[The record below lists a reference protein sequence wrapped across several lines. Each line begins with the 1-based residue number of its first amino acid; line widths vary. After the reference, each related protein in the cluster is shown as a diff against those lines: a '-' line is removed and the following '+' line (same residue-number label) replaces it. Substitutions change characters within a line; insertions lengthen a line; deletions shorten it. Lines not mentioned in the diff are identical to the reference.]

1 MPLQAFSASTS
12 TAAFSTA
19 GRALGRSA
27 SESSESKSQ
36 ITVGRQASS
45 APNERMAAN
54 AVLAYS
60 LAGGAFRWQAEE
72 PIGVDWWAETASR
85 YAVCAAAR
93 WVLARRPSGNLA

>member
-1 MPLQAFSASTS
+1 
-12 TAAFSTA
+12 
-19 GRALGRSA
+19 
-27 SESSESKSQ
+27 
-36 ITVGRQASS
+36 
-45 APNERMAAN
+45 MAAA

-93 WVLARRPSGNLA
+93 WLLARCGVDAYVVAAVVLVAYASVRNYVVAVSKEPRRLAEYRLGPLP